1 MREIHNIYVENSSI
15 NLTKQM
21 YKDGSIK
28 QMIRNFIKEDYPS
41 FLGDIKYRV
50 YDEFD
55 YSKKQTIGVGPEF
68 YCEYKFPDFSA
79 TYSFTDYSFM
89 VYIHH
94 KGEHGNRM
102 KDYSDEWVNY
112 LTKHLSGME
121 REEYLKGLKGF
132 VAKISKIFENQFLSA
147 VSDEKELNI

>member
-41 FLGDIKYRV
+41 FLGDVKYRV

-55 YSKKQTIGVGPEF
+55 YSKKQTISVGPEF
-68 YCEYKFPDFSA
+68 YCEYKFPDFCA
-79 TYSFTDYSFM
+79 TYYFTDYSFM

-94 KGEHGNRM
+94 KGEHGTRI

-112 LTKHLSGME
+112 LTKHLSRME

-147 VSDEKELNI
+147 ITEENQLDI